1 MRWADVVSR
10 RMVEVPEVA
19 AAGRAVLDSGLL
31 DRLSEGVV
39 LGADDPAVGPALAV
53 IVGAGMAAQ
62 WLAWRLQI
70 PSILALLIA
79 GILLGPMLGVID
91 PDELLGDSLFPLV
104 SLSVAVIL
112 FEGGLGLTPR
122 ELRSTGTV
130 VRRLITVGLAV
141 TFAVG
146 WYSSREIFDI
156 SNEAAIMLGAVLV
169 VTGPTV
175 VGPLLRFVRP
185 KGTTGPI
192 LRAEGVLIDPIGV
205 FAALLAFEIVL
216 SETLDEAVPRIAWIA
231 LLTVVAGAGIGLAAA
246 FVLDQGLRRYLIPDP
261 LAVPVTL
268 AVVIA
273 SFVLAN
279 AIQEESGLLAVTVL
293 GIYLARRES
302 STIRQVSEFNES
314 LRTLLISALFILLAA
329 RIEADQLRDVTLPA
343 LAFIA
348 VLVFVARP
356 IGVFLSSLRTSLTW
370 KERLFLMTMAPRGIV
385 AAAVSAIFAIR
396 LEQED
401 VPDAS
406 KIVPIVILVVIGT
419 IVVYGFG
426 AGPAARALGLA
437 EAQADGVLIAGA
449 TGVGRGLAIEL
460 KALGVKTLLI
470 DTDRYN
476 VTRAIAAGLNAR
488 MMSALAEEADRD
500 LDLRGIGRLLAMTSN
515 DEANALATAR
525 FARVFGRREVFQ
537 LAPSKPH
544 SAVATVPEE
553 YLGRVIGIEGIT
565 YPFLDE
571 RSSRGWRM
579 RSARCGPP
587 IDEACA
593 AGAYI
598 PIARVVDERMA
609 FLCHNDAIPTEGSVV
624 GLASP
629 EVQRLLDESE
639 SYSDESGDS
648 DDAPPSSVSG

>member
-1 MRWADVVSR
+1 
-10 RMVEVPEVA
+10 MVEVAEIAAVA
-19 AAGRAVLDSGLL
+19 WPAVLDTAPIAGLAESL
-31 DRLSEGVV
+31 L
-39 LGADDPAVGPALAV
+39 LGADDSAVGPALAV

-62 WLAWRLQI
+62 WLAWRIQI
-70 PSILALLIA
+70 PSILALLVA
-79 GILLGPMLGVID
+79 GILLGPILGVID

-130 VRRLITVGLAV
+130 VRRLITVGFAV

-216 SETLDEAVPRIAWIA
+216 LETLDEAVPRIAWIA

-246 FVLDQGLRRYLIPDP
+246 FALDRALRRFLIPDQ

-356 IGVFLSSLRTSLTW
+356 IGVVLSSLRTSLTW

-476 VTRAIAAGLNAR
+476 VTSAIAAGLNAR
-488 MMSALAEEADRD
+488 MMSVLAEEADRD
-500 LDLRGIGRLLAMTSN
+500 LDLRGIGRLLAMTPN
-515 DEANALATAR
+515 DEVNALATAR

-565 YPFLDE
+565 YPLLDE
-571 RSSRGWRM
+571 RFSRGWRM
-579 RSARCGPP
+579 RGARCGPL

-593 AGAYI
+593 AGAFI
-598 PIARVVDERMA
+598 PVVRVVDERMA
-609 FLCHNDAIPTEGSVV
+609 FLCHDDPVPTEGSVV

-629 EVQRLLDESE
+629 EFQRLLDGSQPYPEE
-639 SYSDESGDS
+639 PGDS
-648 DDAPPSSVSG
+648 DGVSPSSVSE